1 MLFQKKLCYFTMMV
15 LSCCDLLV
23 VLTSHPLTVPAAMS
37 WLTKKIN
44 VYPGWLVMS
53 NVLLSISVGTFLFAL
68 FVINFDRYLATRYP
82 IFHRTSVTKGKL
94 LTLFIFLIIFGITVA
109 AMSIND
115 VVIPYQ
121 AGVLIFCI
129 ISTSPMFLINYRLFT
144 IARKSRR
151 NNEISRKLKKS
162 FSSKNIL
169 SFLLV
174 YVVACVMA
182 LSIPTFVYV
191 VLRLISKEKEFTM
204 DNAELAAFWARTA
217 DSINSTFNC
226 LIFYCM
232 EKKGFTQ
239 RGNKSYQKHEN
250 KSKSRM
256 LLCHK

>member
-1 MLFQKKLCYFTMMV
+1 MEFIYSVNLIFIVERIVLFLRNMFEFLVIVSFWRSVLFQMKLCYFTMMV
-15 LSCCDLLV
+15 LSYCDLLV
-23 VLTSHPLTVPAAMS
+23 VLTSHPLTVLAAMS
-37 WLTKKIN
+37 WLTKKVN
-44 VYPGWLVMS
+44 VYPEWLVMS

-68 FVINFDRYLATRYP
+68 FVINFDRYLTTRYP

-115 VVIPYQ
+115 VVIPHQ
-121 AGVLIFCI
+121 VGVLIFCI

-162 FSSKNIL
+162 FSLKNIL
-169 SFLLV
+169 NFLLV
-174 YVVACVMA
+174 YVVACLMA

-226 LIFYCM
+226 
-232 EKKGFTQ
+232 
-239 RGNKSYQKHEN
+239 
-250 KSKSRM
+250 
-256 LLCHK
+256 